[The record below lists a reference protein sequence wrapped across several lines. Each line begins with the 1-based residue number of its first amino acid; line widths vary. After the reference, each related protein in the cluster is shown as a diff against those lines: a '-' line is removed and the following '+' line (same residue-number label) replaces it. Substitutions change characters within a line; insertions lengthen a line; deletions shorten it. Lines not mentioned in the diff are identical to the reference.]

1 MTTRFLAIAA
11 AALMLSTSLA
21 SAHGPGAPVGH
32 VGGFHGVAPGRSF
45 AGHGFGGFHASGGNF
60 GAPRYGGYGL
70 GDYYGAGGGYGGP
83 VYADGP
89 SYSGGNGI
97 GAGIAGVILGLATGG
112 AIGSAIYAQ
121 PPVVYAPAP
130 VYGQPLGARPTGKRR
145 GTNSGPSLGDQA
157 PPQAQAAPQA
167 PSGRQLAADKYS

>member
-45 AGHGFGGFHASGGNF
+45 AGRGFGGFHASGGNF

-130 VYGQPLGARPTGKRR
+130 VYGQPLGATYGQAPRDELRAIPGRSGTAASASRAASAIRPTVG
-145 GTNSGPSLGDQA
+145 GG
-157 PPQAQAAPQA
+157 
-167 PSGRQLAADKYS
+167 